1 MNLVVAYPIALPI
14 ASLNLAR
21 SRRSVALPLSTCAGT
36 DAPQTGRTAGRRRC
50 RLCARTDRS
59 MGRSS

>member
-1 MNLVVAYPIALPI
+1 MIFDTYPVALPVV
-14 ASLNLAR
+14 SLNLVR
-21 SRRSVALPLSTCAGT
+21 PRRSGALPLFTCAGT

-59 MGRSS
+59 MGRSL